1 MNFLGGICLS
11 LQFTNWEACFY
22 ERKGDLE
29 FKIMRSRALFAN
41 WLVCIE
47 KVTCRITLLFIE
59 SVKEIETPLG
69 LFSKLS
75 LLDGVWGRDFLRVG
89 WVRLAWAVL

>member
-11 LQFTNWEACFY
+11 LQFKNWEACFY
-22 ERKGDLE
+22 EQKGDLE

-47 KVTCRITLLFIE
+47 KVTLLFIK

-69 LFSKLS
+69 FFSKLS

-89 WVRLAWAVL
+89 SVRFAWAVL

>member
-11 LQFTNWEACFY
+11 LQFKNWEACFY
-22 ERKGDLE
+22 EQKGDLE

-47 KVTCRITLLFIE
+47 KVTCRITLLFIKNM
-59 SVKEIETPLG
+59 KEIETRQGFL
-69 LFSKLS
+69 SKLS

-89 WVRLAWAVL
+89 WVRLT

>member
-1 MNFLGGICLS
+1 MNFLGGIYS

-22 ERKGDLE
+22 EQKGDLE

-59 SVKEIETPLG
+59 KVKEIETPLG
-69 LFSKLS
+69 FFSKLS